1 MAWKESSVMSERVRL
16 LNDYLSGEF
25 GIGELADVYSISRK
39 TVYKWIKRHEAGG
52 WQALQ
57 DLSRAPHHHPNAVD
71 DEIEQSIL
79 ELKARKPNWGAPKL
93 RARLL
98 EKLGPERC
106 PAESTFSQIL
116 KRHGLSRRQGR
127 ARRATPS
134 EQPLAHA
141 QESNRVWCADFK
153 GWFKTLDGRKCLPLT
168 ITDAH
173 SRFLLCCQGLCEESG
188 FVTVRPLFARVFE
201 EYGLPEAIRTDNGT
215 PFACTGLAGLTPLS
229 VWWLRLGIQLERIR
243 PGHPEQNGRHER
255 MHRTLQEEVDRSEQR
270 NLKAQQEVFNDFRQD
285 YNHERPHE
293 ALDQKTPAS
302 VYQPSARSYPRTLPE
317 PREYPDDWERR
328 YVRASGQAKWKG
340 KFLYL
345 TRALSGQRVGFEPTG
360 DGIWAVHFQGLK
372 LGIFDERRGRLESV
386 RHLEASEKK
395 DQASPKNE

>member
-1 MAWKESSVMSERVRL
+1 MAWKESSVMSERVGL

-25 GIGELADVYSISRK
+25 GIRELADNYSVSRK
-39 TVYKWIKRHEAGG
+39 TVYKWIQRHESGG
-52 WQALQ
+52 WRALE
-57 DLSRAPHHHPNAVD
+57 DLSRAPRHHPNAVAS
-71 DEIEQSIL
+71 EIEQGIL
-79 ELKARKPNWGAPKL
+79 ELKARKPRWGAPKL

-98 EKLGPERC
+98 EKFGAERC

-168 ITDAH
+168 ISDAH
-173 SRFLLCCQGLCEESG
+173 SRYLLCCQGLCEESG
-188 FVTVRPLFARVFE
+188 FVTVQPLFARVFE
-201 EYGLPEAIRTDNGT
+201 EFGLPEAMRTDNGT
-215 PFACTGLAGLTPLS
+215 PFAGTGLAGLTPLS
-229 VWWLRLGIQLERIR
+229 VWWLRLGIELERIW

-255 MHRTLQEEVDRSEQR
+255 MHRTLQEEVDRSEQP
-270 NLKAQQEVFNDFRQD
+270 NLRAQQQVFDGFLHE

-293 ALDQKTPAS
+293 ALGQKTPAS
-302 VYQPSARSYPRTLPE
+302 IYQGSVRPYPRILPE
-317 PREYPDDWERR
+317 PREYPDEWEKRN
-328 YVRASGQAKWKG
+328 VVASGQAKWKG
-340 KFLYL
+340 KYLYL
-345 TRALSGQRVGFEPTG
+345 TKALRGQRVGFEPTA

-372 LGIFDERRGRLESV
+372 LGIFDERRGKVESV
-386 RHLEASEKK
+386 RQLETTAQKN
-395 DQASPKNE
+395 QASPKNE